1 MRIDTYMSINSDPRQ
16 KKFLREYSYWYKY
29 LNRSNIYYK
38 DFLND
43 MKEKYKLTTSDK
55 INKITKDINMIKSFL
70 DVLK

>member
-1 MRIDTYMSINSDPRQ
+1 MKLDVLMNINNDPKQ
-16 KKFLREYSYWYKY
+16 KMFLREYSYWYKY
-29 LNRSNIYYK
+29 LNRSSIYYK